1 MTEQEMVRAVVAE
14 MRAADLVST
23 LRHAV
28 AGDAHWRRDAA
39 QLLADIDGGIL
50 RPSSIEAL
58 HEIDARKRAAEILN
72 DVCCDADH

>member
-28 AGDAHWRRDAA
+28 AGESHWRLEAKR
-39 QLLADIDGGIL
+39 LLDDIDNGVL
-50 RPSSIEAL
+50 RPSCKEAL
-58 HEIDARKRAAEILN
+58 READAKKRAAEILA
-72 DVCCDADH
+72 DVCDDICP

>member
-28 AGDAHWRRDAA
+28 AGESHWRREAT
-39 QLLADIDGGIL
+39 QLLADIDNGIL
-50 RPSSIEAL
+50 RPSCIEAL
-58 HEIDARKRAAEILN
+58 HEVDARKRAAEILN
-72 DVCCDADH
+72 DVCNG

>member
-14 MRAADLVST
+14 MRAGDLVST

-39 QLLADIDGGIL
+39 QLLADIDGGVL

-58 HEIDARKRAAEILN
+58 REIDARKRAAEIL
-72 DVCCDADH
+72 DDAY